1 MAKGSSS
8 SSRSRYSGFF
18 SFLDSPYT
26 HSRVEIVKVGTRS
39 PMTGRNSTML
49 RSVERLLLVI
59 AKRMP
64 VTMAS
69 GMSPMTGRA
78 KRGAAT

>member
-1 MAKGSSS
+1 
-8 SSRSRYSGFF
+8 
-18 SFLDSPYT
+18 
-26 HSRVEIVKVGTRS
+26 
-39 PMTGRNSTML
+39 MTGRNSTML